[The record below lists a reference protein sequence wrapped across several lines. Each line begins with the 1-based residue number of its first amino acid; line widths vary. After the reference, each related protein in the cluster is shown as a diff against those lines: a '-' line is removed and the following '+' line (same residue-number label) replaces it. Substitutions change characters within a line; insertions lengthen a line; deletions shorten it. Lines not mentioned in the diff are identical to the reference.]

1 MYKNLLFIIIFITF
15 SYFIINHITDMEVKK
30 KKKKEKSINNFS
42 KPISTELSTNIDEY
56 IDETINKYDK
66 PLVTDYNPM
75 DKVKEMVNKKEQ
87 ENYIN
92 NLNNVLDEQKN
103 SSYGVPTSFK
113 PDYSKQ
119 KFVKQ
124 QMENRILQKK
134 NIFVSS
140 KNININAA
148 NQDSNNAYIN

>member
-15 SYFIINHITDMEVKK
+15 SYFIINHITDMEVK

-66 PLVTDYNPM
+66 PLVTDHNPM

-134 NIFVSS
+134 NIFVSN
-140 KNININAA
+140 KNINIIAA

>member
-1 MYKNLLFIIIFITF
+1 MYKNLLFLVIVITF
-15 SYFIINHITDMEVKK
+15 SYFIINHISDMEVKEKK
-30 KKKKEKSINNFS
+30 KKKKKVNNFS

-66 PLVTDYNPM
+66 PLVTDHNPM
-75 DKVKEMVNKKEQ
+75 DEVKEMINEEEQKK
-87 ENYIN
+87 YIN
-92 NLNNVLDEQKN
+92 NVNNVLDEQKK

-124 QMENRILQKK
+124 EMDNRVLQKK

>member
-1 MYKNLLFIIIFITF
+1 
-15 SYFIINHITDMEVKK
+15 
-30 KKKKEKSINNFS
+30 
-42 KPISTELSTNIDEY
+42 
-56 IDETINKYDK
+56 
-66 PLVTDYNPM
+66 M

-113 PDYSKQ
+113 PDFSKQ

-134 NIFVSS
+134 NIFVSN
-140 KNININAA
+140 KNINVIAA

>member
-15 SYFIINHITDMEVKK
+15 SYFIINHITDMEV
-30 KKKKEKSINNFS
+30 KKKEKSINNFS

-66 PLVTDYNPM
+66 PLVTDHNPM

-134 NIFVSS
+134 YFCI
-140 KNININAA
+140 
-148 NQDSNNAYIN
+148 